1 MKYHVPV
8 LLNES
13 INGLS
18 IKPEGTYVDLT
29 FGGGGHSKLI
39 LEKLN
44 DKGRLISFDID
55 SDAIRLNKLVRKNFE
70 IIESNFKFFDLH
82 IEERGIKKVDGIFA
96 DLGISSY
103 QIDNLKRGF
112 SYKGKTELDMRMNKR
127 NNLCAKKI
135 VNEYDKEKLENIF
148 FEYGEISNNKKIV
161 KKIIESRKDKRIKYN
176 SDFVNLLN
184 EIFNKEISF
193 KLLSR
198 IFQAIRIE
206 VNNELNE
213 IKLSLE
219 SIKDSIVRKG
229 IIVCISYHSLE
240 DKIVKNFFNEIT
252 TDCICEPSFPICKCE
267 IKQKFIYP
275 KKKKYTPSDK
285 EKKSNPRSKS
295 AIMRYVVKT

>member
-55 SDAIRLNKLVRKNFE
+55 SDAIRLNRIVRKNFE
-70 IIESNFKFFDLH
+70 IIESNLKFFDLH

-112 SYKGKTELDMRMNKR
+112 SYKGNTELDMRMNKR
-127 NNLCAKKI
+127 NQLCAKKI

-161 KKIIESRKDKRIKYN
+161 KKIIEYRKDKKIKYN

-206 VNNELNE
+206 VNDEINVLREMLTKSKDYLN
-213 IKLSLE
+213 S
-219 SIKDSIVRKG
+219 KG
-229 IIVCISYHSLE
+229 RLVVISYHSLE
-240 DKIVKNFFNEIT
+240 DRLVKNFINKSNFSSDYKKNLFGVKKEFYKRINKK
-252 TDCICEPSFPICKCE
+252 PIVPTSDE
-267 IKQKFIYP
+267 IKN
-275 KKKKYTPSDK
+275 
-285 EKKSNPRSKS
+285 NPRSRS
-295 AIMRYVVKT
+295 AKLRIGERL

>member
-29 FGGGGHSKLI
+29 FGGGGHSKSI

-55 SDAIRLNKLVRKNFE
+55 SDAIRLNRIVRKNFE

-161 KKIIESRKDKRIKYN
+161 KKIIEYRKDKKIKYN

-206 VNNELNE
+206 VNDEINVLREMLTKSKDYLN
-213 IKLSLE
+213 S
-219 SIKDSIVRKG
+219 KG
-229 IIVCISYHSLE
+229 RLVVISYHSLE
-240 DKIVKNFFNEIT
+240 DRLVKNFINKSNFSSDYKKNLFGVKKEFYKRINKK
-252 TDCICEPSFPICKCE
+252 PIVPTSDE
-267 IKQKFIYP
+267 IKN
-275 KKKKYTPSDK
+275 
-285 EKKSNPRSKS
+285 NPRSRS
-295 AIMRYVVKT
+295 AKLRIGERL

>member
-70 IIESNFKFFDLH
+70 IIKSNFKFFDLH

-206 VNNELNE
+206 VNDEINALREMLTKSKDYLN
-213 IKLSLE
+213 S
-219 SIKDSIVRKG
+219 KG
-229 IIVCISYHSLE
+229 RLVVISYHSLE
-240 DKIVKNFFNEIT
+240 DRLVKNFINKSNFSSDYKKNLFGVKKEFYKRINKK
-252 TDCICEPSFPICKCE
+252 PIVPTSDE
-267 IKQKFIYP
+267 IKN
-275 KKKKYTPSDK
+275 
-285 EKKSNPRSKS
+285 NPRSRS
-295 AIMRYVVKT
+295 AKLRIGERLWR

>member
-55 SDAIRLNKLVRKNFE
+55 SDALRLNRIVRKNFE

-161 KKIIESRKDKRIKYN
+161 KKIIEYRKDKKIKYN

-206 VNNELNE
+206 VNDEINALREMLTKSKDYLN
-213 IKLSLE
+213 S
-219 SIKDSIVRKG
+219 KG
-229 IIVCISYHSLE
+229 RLVVISYHSLE
-240 DKIVKNFFNEIT
+240 DRLVKNFINKSNFSSDYKKNLFGVKKEFYKRINKK
-252 TDCICEPSFPICKCE
+252 PIVPTSDE
-267 IKQKFIYP
+267 IKN
-275 KKKKYTPSDK
+275 
-285 EKKSNPRSKS
+285 NPRSRS
-295 AIMRYVVKT
+295 AKLRIGERL

>member
-161 KKIIESRKDKRIKYN
+161 KKIIEYRKYKRIKYN

-206 VNNELNE
+206 INDEINALREMLTKSKDYLN
-213 IKLSLE
+213 S
-219 SIKDSIVRKG
+219 KG
-229 IIVCISYHSLE
+229 RLVVISYHSLE
-240 DKIVKNFFNEIT
+240 DRLVKNFINKSNFSSDYKKNLFGVKKEFYKRINKK
-252 TDCICEPSFPICKCE
+252 PIVPTSDE
-267 IKQKFIYP
+267 IKN
-275 KKKKYTPSDK
+275 
-285 EKKSNPRSKS
+285 NPRSRS
-295 AIMRYVVKT
+295 AKLRIGERL

>member
-55 SDAIRLNKLVRKNFE
+55 SDAIRLNKLVRNNFE

-161 KKIIESRKDKRIKYN
+161 KKIIEYRKDKKIKYN

-206 VNNELNE
+206 VNDEINVLREMLTKSKDYLN
-213 IKLSLE
+213 S
-219 SIKDSIVRKG
+219 KG
-229 IIVCISYHSLE
+229 RLVVISYHSLE
-240 DKIVKNFFNEIT
+240 DRLVKNFINKSNFSSDYKKNLFGVKKEFYKRINKK
-252 TDCICEPSFPICKCE
+252 PIVPTSDE
-267 IKQKFIYP
+267 IKN
-275 KKKKYTPSDK
+275 
-285 EKKSNPRSKS
+285 NPRSRS
-295 AIMRYVVKT
+295 AKLRIGERL

>member
-55 SDAIRLNKLVRKNFE
+55 SDAIRLNRIVRKNFE

-82 IEERGIKKVDGIFA
+82 IEERGIKKVDGILA

-161 KKIIESRKDKRIKYN
+161 KKIIEYRKDKKIKYN

-206 VNNELNE
+206 VNDEINALREMLTKSKDYLN
-213 IKLSLE
+213 S
-219 SIKDSIVRKG
+219 KG
-229 IIVCISYHSLE
+229 RLVVISYHSLE
-240 DKIVKNFFNEIT
+240 DRLVKNFINKSNFSSDYKKNLFGVKKEFYKRINKK
-252 TDCICEPSFPICKCE
+252 PIVPTSDE
-267 IKQKFIYP
+267 IKN
-275 KKKKYTPSDK
+275 
-285 EKKSNPRSKS
+285 NPRSRS
-295 AIMRYVVKT
+295 AKLRIGERLWR

>member
-18 IKPEGTYVDLT
+18 IKPEGTYIDLT
-29 FGGGGHSKLI
+29 FGGGGHSKSI

-55 SDAIRLNKLVRKNFE
+55 SDAIRLNRIVRKNFE

-112 SYKGKTELDMRMNKR
+112 SYKGNTELDMRMNKR
-127 NNLCAKKI
+127 NQLCAKKI

-148 FEYGEISNNKKIV
+148 FKYGEISNNKKIV

-198 IFQAIRIE
+198 FFQAIRIE
-206 VNNELNE
+206 VNDEINALREMLTKSKDYLN
-213 IKLSLE
+213 S
-219 SIKDSIVRKG
+219 KG
-229 IIVCISYHSLE
+229 RLVVISYHSLE
-240 DKIVKNFFNEIT
+240 DRLVKNFINKSNFSSDYKKNLFGVKKEFYKRINKK
-252 TDCICEPSFPICKCE
+252 PIVPTSDE
-267 IKQKFIYP
+267 IK
-275 KKKKYTPSDK
+275 T
-285 EKKSNPRSKS
+285 NPRSRS
-295 AIMRYVVKT
+295 AKLRIGERL

>member
-55 SDAIRLNKLVRKNFE
+55 SDAIRLNRIVRKNFE

-206 VNNELNE
+206 VNDEINALREMLTKSKDYLN
-213 IKLSLE
+213 S
-219 SIKDSIVRKG
+219 KG
-229 IIVCISYHSLE
+229 RLVVISYHSLE
-240 DKIVKNFFNEIT
+240 DRLVKNFINKSNFSSDYKKNLFGVKKEFYKRINKK
-252 TDCICEPSFPICKCE
+252 PIVPTSDE
-267 IKQKFIYP
+267 IKN
-275 KKKKYTPSDK
+275 
-285 EKKSNPRSKS
+285 NPRSRS
-295 AIMRYVVKT
+295 AKLRIGERL

>member
-70 IIESNFKFFDLH
+70 IIKSNFKFFDLH

-161 KKIIESRKDKRIKYN
+161 KKIIEYRKDKKIKYN

-206 VNNELNE
+206 VNDEINVLREMLTKSKDYLN
-213 IKLSLE
+213 S
-219 SIKDSIVRKG
+219 KG
-229 IIVCISYHSLE
+229 RLVVISYHSLE
-240 DKIVKNFFNEIT
+240 DRLVKNFINKSNFSSDYKKNLFGVKKEFYKRINKK
-252 TDCICEPSFPICKCE
+252 PIVPTSDE
-267 IKQKFIYP
+267 IKN
-275 KKKKYTPSDK
+275 
-285 EKKSNPRSKS
+285 NPRSRS
-295 AIMRYVVKT
+295 AKLRIGERL

>member
-44 DKGRLISFDID
+44 DKGRLISFEID
-55 SDAIRLNKLVRKNFE
+55 SDAIRLNRIVRKNFE

-112 SYKGKTELDMRMNKR
+112 SYKGKKELDMRMNKR

-161 KKIIESRKDKRIKYN
+161 KKIIEYRKDKKIKYN

-206 VNNELNE
+206 VNDEINVLREMLTKSKDYLN
-213 IKLSLE
+213 S
-219 SIKDSIVRKG
+219 KG
-229 IIVCISYHSLE
+229 RLVVISYHSLE
-240 DKIVKNFFNEIT
+240 DRLVKNFINKSNFSSDYKKNLFGVKKEFYKRINKK
-252 TDCICEPSFPICKCE
+252 PIVPTSDE
-267 IKQKFIYP
+267 IKN
-275 KKKKYTPSDK
+275 
-285 EKKSNPRSKS
+285 NPRSRS
-295 AIMRYVVKT
+295 AKLRIGERLWR

>member
-18 IKPEGTYVDLT
+18 IKPEGTYIDLT
-29 FGGGGHSKLI
+29 FGGGGHSKSI

-55 SDAIRLNKLVRKNFE
+55 SDALRLNRIVRKNFE

-112 SYKGKTELDMRMNKR
+112 SYKGNTELDMRMNKR
-127 NNLCAKKI
+127 NQLCAKKI

-161 KKIIESRKDKRIKYN
+161 KKIIEYRKDKKIKYN

-206 VNNELNE
+206 VNDE
-213 IKLSLE
+213 INIIKSLLIQ
-219 SIKDSIVRKG
+219 SSKILKKG
-229 IIVCISYHSLE
+229 GRLVCISYHSLE
-240 DKIVKNFFNEIT
+240 DRLVKRFIQNGTFESDAISDIYGNKELKFKKVGNLISPDEKEVRLNNRSRSAKLRVAEKI
-252 TDCICEPSFPICKCE
+252 
-267 IKQKFIYP
+267 
-275 KKKKYTPSDK
+275 
-285 EKKSNPRSKS
+285 
-295 AIMRYVVKT
+295 

>member
-55 SDAIRLNKLVRKNFE
+55 SDAIRLNRIVRKNFE

-176 SDFVNLLN
+176 SDFVNILN

-198 IFQAIRIE
+198 FFQAIRIE
-206 VNNELNE
+206 VNDEINVLREMLTKSKDYLN
-213 IKLSLE
+213 S
-219 SIKDSIVRKG
+219 KG
-229 IIVCISYHSLE
+229 RLVVISYHSLE
-240 DKIVKNFFNEIT
+240 DRLVKNFINKSNFSSDYKKNLFGVKKEFYKRINKK
-252 TDCICEPSFPICKCE
+252 PIVPTSDE
-267 IKQKFIYP
+267 IKN
-275 KKKKYTPSDK
+275 
-285 EKKSNPRSKS
+285 NPRSRS
-295 AIMRYVVKT
+295 AKLRIGERL

>member
-206 VNNELNE
+206 VNDEINALREMLTKSKDYLN
-213 IKLSLE
+213 S
-219 SIKDSIVRKG
+219 KG
-229 IIVCISYHSLE
+229 RLVVISYHSLE
-240 DKIVKNFFNEIT
+240 DRLVKNFINKSNFSSDYKKNLFGVKKEFYKRINKK
-252 TDCICEPSFPICKCE
+252 PIVPTSDE
-267 IKQKFIYP
+267 IKN
-275 KKKKYTPSDK
+275 
-285 EKKSNPRSKS
+285 NPRSRS
-295 AIMRYVVKT
+295 AKLRIGERL

>member
-55 SDAIRLNKLVRKNFE
+55 SDAIRLNRIVRKNFE

-198 IFQAIRIE
+198 FFQAIRIE
-206 VNNELNE
+206 VNDEINALREMLTKSKDYLN
-213 IKLSLE
+213 S
-219 SIKDSIVRKG
+219 KG
-229 IIVCISYHSLE
+229 RLVVISYHSLE
-240 DKIVKNFFNEIT
+240 DRLVKNFINKSNFSSDYKKNLFGVKKEFYKRINKK
-252 TDCICEPSFPICKCE
+252 PIVPTSDE
-267 IKQKFIYP
+267 IKN
-275 KKKKYTPSDK
+275 
-285 EKKSNPRSKS
+285 NPRSRS
-295 AIMRYVVKT
+295 AKLRIGERL

>member
-55 SDAIRLNKLVRKNFE
+55 SDAIRLNRIVRKNFE

-161 KKIIESRKDKRIKYN
+161 KKIIEYRKDKKIKYN

-206 VNNELNE
+206 VNDEINALREMLTKSKDYLN
-213 IKLSLE
+213 S
-219 SIKDSIVRKG
+219 KG
-229 IIVCISYHSLE
+229 RLVVISYHSLE
-240 DKIVKNFFNEIT
+240 DRLVKNFINKSNFSSDYKKNLFGVKKEFYKRINKK
-252 TDCICEPSFPICKCE
+252 PIVPTSDE
-267 IKQKFIYP
+267 IKN
-275 KKKKYTPSDK
+275 
-285 EKKSNPRSKS
+285 NPRSRS
-295 AIMRYVVKT
+295 AKLRIGERL

>member
-206 VNNELNE
+206 VNDEINALREMLTKSKDYLN
-213 IKLSLE
+213 S
-219 SIKDSIVRKG
+219 KG
-229 IIVCISYHSLE
+229 RLVVISYHSLE
-240 DKIVKNFFNEIT
+240 DRLVKNFINKSNFSSDYKKNLFGVKKEFYKRINKK
-252 TDCICEPSFPICKCE
+252 PIVPTSDE
-267 IKQKFIYP
+267 IK
-275 KKKKYTPSDK
+275 T
-285 EKKSNPRSKS
+285 NPRSRS
-295 AIMRYVVKT
+295 AKLRIGERL

>member
-29 FGGGGHSKLI
+29 FGGGGHSKSI

-55 SDAIRLNKLVRKNFE
+55 SDALRLNRIVRKNFE

-103 QIDNLKRGF
+103 QIDNLNRGF
-112 SYKGKTELDMRMNKR
+112 SYKGETELDMRMNKR

-148 FEYGEISNNKKIV
+148 FEYGEISNTKKIV
-161 KKIIESRKDKRIKYN
+161 KKIIEYRKDKKIEYN
-176 SDFVNLLN
+176 SDFVKLLN
-184 EIFNKEISF
+184 KIFNKEISF

-198 IFQAIRIE
+198 FFQAIRIE
-206 VNNELNE
+206 VNDEINALREMLTKSKDYLN
-213 IKLSLE
+213 S
-219 SIKDSIVRKG
+219 KG
-229 IIVCISYHSLE
+229 RLVVISYHSLE
-240 DKIVKNFFNEIT
+240 DRLVKNFINKSNFSSDYKKNLFGVKKEFYKRINKK
-252 TDCICEPSFPICKCE
+252 PIVPTSDE
-267 IKQKFIYP
+267 IK
-275 KKKKYTPSDK
+275 T
-285 EKKSNPRSKS
+285 NPRSRS
-295 AIMRYVVKT
+295 AKLRIGERLWR

>member
-18 IKPEGTYVDLT
+18 IKPEGTYIDLT
-29 FGGGGHSKLI
+29 FGGGGHSKSI

-112 SYKGKTELDMRMNKR
+112 SYKGNTELDMRMNKR
-127 NNLCAKKI
+127 NQLCAKKI

-198 IFQAIRIE
+198 FFQAIRIE
-206 VNNELNE
+206 VNDEINALREMLN
-213 IKLSLE
+213 KS
-219 SIKDSIVRKG
+219 KDYLNSKG
-229 IIVCISYHSLE
+229 RLVVISYHSLE
-240 DKIVKNFFNEIT
+240 DRLVKNFINKSNFSSDYKKNLFGVKKEFYKRINKK
-252 TDCICEPSFPICKCE
+252 PIVPTSDE
-267 IKQKFIYP
+267 IKN
-275 KKKKYTPSDK
+275 
-285 EKKSNPRSKS
+285 NPRSRS
-295 AIMRYVVKT
+295 AKLRIGERL